1 MMEKK
6 DINDYH
12 ELIEQ
17 LTSKKENNM
26 KITSQAFIT
35 FIKEVEN
42 VLSKIHQKNIKGD
55 AINPG
60 DDEWMASRD
69 RLMRIK
75 MGSENNFTY
84 PINWSAS
91 EFLIID
97 ELASRDN
104 ALEEHTKLREYQ

>member
-1 MMEKK
+1 MMTKK

-12 ELIEQ
+12 KLIKQ
-17 LTSKKENNM
+17 LTTKKENKM
-26 KITSQAFIT
+26 KIASQAFIT
-35 FIKEVEN
+35 FIKEVDN
-42 VLSKIHQKNIKGD
+42 VLSKIHQKSIRGD
-55 AINPG
+55 ALNPG

-69 RLMRIK
+69 RLMKIK
-75 MGSENNFTY
+75 MGSDNNFTY

-97 ELASRDN
+97 ELASRDD

>member
-1 MMEKK
+1 MMTKK

-17 LTSKKENNM
+17 LTNKKENSM

-42 VLSKIHQKNIKGD
+42 VLSKIHQKSIKGD
-55 AINPG
+55 PLNPG

-69 RLMRIK
+69 RLMKIK
-75 MGSENNFTY
+75 MGSDNNYTY

-97 ELASRDN
+97 ELASRDD

>member
-1 MMEKK
+1 MMTKK
-6 DINDYH
+6 DVNDYH
-12 ELIEQ
+12 KLIEK
-17 LTSKKENNM
+17 LKNKKENKM

-42 VLSKIHQKNIKGD
+42 VLSKIHQTNIRGD
-55 AINPG
+55 ALNPG

-69 RLMRIK
+69 RLMKIK
-75 MGSENNFTY
+75 MGSDNNYTY

-97 ELASRDN
+97 ELASREDT
-104 ALEEHTKLREYQ
+104 LEEHTKMREYQ

>member
-1 MMEKK
+1 MMTKK

-12 ELIEQ
+12 KLIKQ
-17 LTSKKENNM
+17 LTTKKENKM
-26 KITSQAFIT
+26 KIASQAFIN
-35 FIKEVEN
+35 FIKEVDN
-42 VLSKIHQKNIKGD
+42 VLSKIHQKNIRGD
-55 AINPG
+55 ALNPG

-69 RLMRIK
+69 RLMKIK
-75 MGSENNFTY
+75 MGSDNNFTY

-97 ELASRDN
+97 ELASRED